1 MTKSSQAIDYFR
13 KHMAMPIETIEAEVD
28 RYVGLPAQAL
38 GYQLGNLKFRELRAR
53 AEEALGARFDIR
65 AFNDA
70 LASAG
75 AVSLP
80 VLDRTINAWIEERRP
95 NAMVAA

>member
-1 MTKSSQAIDYFR
+1 
-13 KHMAMPIETIEAEVD
+13 MAMPIETIEAEVD
-28 RYVGLPAQAL
+28 RYVGLPGQAL
-38 GYQLGNLKFRELRAR
+38 GYQLGNMKFRELRAR
-53 AEEALGARFDIR
+53 AEAALGPRFDIR

-80 VLDRTINAWIEERRP
+80 VLEQTIDDWLEERK
-95 NAMVAA
+95 ADACIAA